1 LGTRVVAVPT
11 VLVVDDDPVTAR
23 VFARVLEEHGYHAL
37 TAADGTEI
45 WPLLEQVTIAL
56 VVVELQMPGMNGW
69 EVIRRLRPRF
79 RFELPPGSASC
90 KIVVASARAD
100 EETVAFVRHLG
111 ADVFLRKPVTP
122 IALIRTVD
130 SLLVPFGCAAVAA
143 GPGVVV

>member
-1 LGTRVVAVPT
+1 VVTVPT

-23 VFARVLEEHGYHAL
+23 VFARVLEEHGYHAS

-45 WPLLEQVTIAL
+45 WPVLEQVTIAL

-79 RFELPPGSASC
+79 RFELPPAPSAC
-90 KIVVASARAD
+90 KIVATSARAD
-100 EETVAFVRHLG
+100 GETVAFVRHLG
-111 ADVFLRKPVTP
+111 ADAFLRKPVTP

-130 SLLVPFGCAAVAA
+130 SLLTPYGRAAATA
-143 GPGVVV
+143 GPAS

>member
-1 LGTRVVAVPT
+1 VVAVPT

-45 WPLLEQVTIAL
+45 WPILERCTIAL

-79 RFELPPGSASC
+79 HFELPPPSSAC
-90 KIVVASARAD
+90 KILVASARAD

-111 ADVFLRKPVTP
+111 ADAFLRKPLTP
-122 IALIRTVD
+122 ITLIRTVD
-130 SLLVPFGCAAVAA
+130 SLLAPFGDAACAA
-143 GPGVVV
+143 PTS